1 MKQRNNGKHG
11 RPTYNQAAKVIGRF
25 GGESALAYLLNCS
38 RITIYRWQYRRPYGC
53 DGLIPSPRIEQIK
66 AVAREN
72 GVLIRPEDWVPET
85 LTWED
90 NEPIAPSGPRKLVI
104 V

>member
-1 MKQRNNGKHG
+1 MKPRNNGKHG
-11 RPTYNQAAKVIGRF
+11 RPTYNQAQKVISRF
-25 GGESALAYLLNCS
+25 GGESQLAYLLNCS

-53 DGLIPSPRIEQIK
+53 DGLIPSSRIEQIK
-66 AVAREN
+66 AVARTH
-72 GVLIRPEDWVPET
+72 GVLVRPEDWVPET
-85 LTWED
+85 LQWAE